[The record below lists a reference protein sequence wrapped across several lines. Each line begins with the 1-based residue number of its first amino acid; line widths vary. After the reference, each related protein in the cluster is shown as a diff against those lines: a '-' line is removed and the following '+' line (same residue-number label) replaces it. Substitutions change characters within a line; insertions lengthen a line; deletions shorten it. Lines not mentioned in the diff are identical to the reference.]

1 MKRTLMWL
9 VPAAAALM
17 AAAPAFRV
25 DAAPQNGTAT
35 TATLFACGGPEVL
48 TLTLRLEGDKV
59 EIAERTD
66 WDAGRSEGMPAGMV
80 PTFRTTD
87 DCKPID
93 GGTRLLVTSS
103 SGGLAIVER
112 ATGKTEFYATVPNAH
127 SAEVLPGG
135 RVVAAASTSPTGNR
149 LIVFDRQKS
158 DVEVFTTPLVSAHGT
173 QWVEGERT
181 LWALGLL
188 ELQAYELVDW
198 EGSTPSLKLRDT
210 FKLPSRGGHDLS
222 PVPGH
227 LDVHRHHRARGA
239 DLRSHD
245 PSVRAASRAR
255 RARERQER
263 DHPPE
268 DGPDGVHAG
277 RPARL
282 VDLHGALPRSG
293 SHPEVFERSPLQG
306 PVGTG
311 ERC

>member
-9 VPAAAALM
+9 VLAGAALM
-17 AAAPAFRV
+17 AAAPAGQV
-25 DAAPQNGTAT
+25 DAAPQNGRAA

-59 EIAERTD
+59 EIVERTD
-66 WDAGRSEGMPAGMV
+66 WDAGRSEGLPAAMV
-80 PTFRTTD
+80 PKFRTTD

-93 GGTRLLVTSS
+93 GGTHLLVTSS

-112 ATGKTEFYATVPNAH
+112 ATGKTGFYATVPNAH

-173 QWVEGERT
+173 HWVEGERT

-198 EGSTPSLKLRDT
+198 EGPKPSLKLRDT

-222 PVPGH
+222 PVPGTSTFIVTTEH
-227 LDVHRHHRARGA
+227 EVLIFDRTTGQFVRH
-239 DLRSHD
+239 
-245 PSVRAASRAR
+245 
-255 RARERQER
+255 
-263 DHPPE
+263 PE
-268 DGPDGVHAG
+268 
-277 RPARL
+277 L
-282 VDLHGALPRSG
+282 GALVNVKSVTI
-293 SHPEVFERSPLQG
+293 HPA
-306 PVGTG
+306 TG
-311 ERC
+311 RTAFTLADPPDWWTYTVRFLNPEATLKFSDDRLYKVRWVP